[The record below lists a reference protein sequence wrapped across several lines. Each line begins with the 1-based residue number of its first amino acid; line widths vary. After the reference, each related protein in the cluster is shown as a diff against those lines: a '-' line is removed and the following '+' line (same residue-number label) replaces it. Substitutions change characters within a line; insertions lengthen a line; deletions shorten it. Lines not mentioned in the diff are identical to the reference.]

1 MIFLLN
7 IIQQALT
14 ITVFVLVMMIVI
26 EYITIQYKSKSKNN
40 LPSNSFIQILFAVFM
55 GLIPG
60 CLGTYAVVS
69 MYIHGSLSLAALTA
83 AFIATSGDE
92 AFIMFSMIPEA
103 ALKLMLII
111 LIIAV
116 VTGIVIHYVSK
127 GKMYGG
133 KSAKHQFIHTE
144 EPKCRSHNFKN
155 LPKQLINMIWQRAVI
170 LLFGIGFLIILLF
183 LGDTHEHGFH
193 IIEQA
198 GKHSEDSGWGW
209 EQIIFF
215 IVTLIGLFIA
225 FTVTD
230 HFLKKHLWE
239 HVIKK
244 HFLRLFIWTFATFFV
259 LHFLNEYVDL
269 KGLIK
274 GNVYIVL
281 FIAALIGM
289 IPESGPHIIF
299 ISMFATGLIPFPVL
313 LTNSIVQDGHGSI
326 PLLAESGKNFAVVK
340 LINFATGLLF
350 GYLLLF
356 LT

>member
-1 MIFLLN
+1 MFLLT
-7 IIQQALT
+7 ILQQALT
-14 ITVFVLVMMIVI
+14 ITIFVLVMMIVI
-26 EYITIQYKSKSKNN
+26 EYITIQYKRKSKNQ
-40 LPSNSFIQILFAVFM
+40 LPSNPFIQILFAVFM

-69 MYIHGSLSLAALTA
+69 LYIHGSLSLAALTA
-83 AFIATSGDE
+83 AFVATSGDE
-92 AFIMFSMIPEA
+92 AFIMFSMISGT
-103 ALKLMLII
+103 ALKLMIII

-116 VTGIVIHYVSK
+116 VAGIITHYVSK

-133 KSAKHQFIHTE
+133 KSAQHQFIHSE
-144 EPKCRSHNFKN
+144 EPKCRSHNFKI

-170 LLFGIGFLIILLF
+170 VLFGFFFLVILIF
-183 LGDTHEHGFH
+183 FGDAHEHGFH

-198 GKHSEDSGWGW
+198 EEHAKQSGWGW
-209 EQIIFF
+209 ERIIFF
-215 IVTLIGLFIA
+215 IVTIIGLFIA
-225 FTVTD
+225 ITVTD
-230 HFLKKHLWE
+230 HFLKKHLWA

-244 HFLRLFIWTFATFFV
+244 HFLRLLLWTFATFFV

-269 KGLIK
+269 NELIK

-326 PLLAESGKNFAVVK
+326 PLLAESGKSFIVVK
-340 LINFATGLLF
+340 LINFATGLFF

>member
-1 MIFLLN
+1 MFLFTIL
-7 IIQQALT
+7 QQALT

-26 EYITIQYKSKSKNN
+26 EYITIQYKRKSKNN
-40 LPSNSFIQILFAVFM
+40 LPSNPFIQILFAVFM

-60 CLGTYAVVS
+60 CLGSYAVVS
-69 MYIHGSLSLAALTA
+69 LYVHGSLSLAALTA
-83 AFIATSGDE
+83 AFVATSGDE
-92 AFIMFSMIPEA
+92 AFIMFSMIPET
-103 ALKLMLII
+103 ALKLTGII
-111 LIIAV
+111 LIAALIV
-116 VTGIVIHYVSK
+116 GIITHYLSK

-133 KSAKHQFIHTE
+133 KSAKHQFIHTD
-144 EPKCRSHNFKN
+144 EPKCRCHNVKL

-170 LLFGIGFLIILLF
+170 LLFGIGFLILLIF
-183 LGDTHEHGFH
+183 FGDAHENGFH

-198 GKHSEDSGWGW
+198 GNHAEHSGIGW
-209 EQIIFF
+209 ERIIFF
-215 IVTLIGLFIA
+215 IVTIIGLFIA
-225 FTVTD
+225 LTVTD
-230 HFLKKHLWE
+230 HFLKKHLWA

-244 HFLRLFIWTFATFFV
+244 HFLRLLLWTFATFFV
-259 LHFLNEYVDL
+259 LHFLNEYVDV
-269 KGLIK
+269 KELIK

-326 PLLAESGKNFAVVK
+326 PLLAESGKSFIVVK
-340 LINFATGLLF
+340 LINFAAGLLF

>member
-1 MIFLLN
+1 MFLFTIL
-7 IIQQALT
+7 QEAVT

-26 EYITIQYKSKSKNN
+26 EYITIQYKRKSKSN
-40 LPSNSFIQILFAVFM
+40 LPSNPFIQILFAAFM

-60 CLGTYAVVS
+60 CLGSYAVVS
-69 MYIHGSLSLAALTA
+69 LYVHGSLSLAALTA
-83 AFIATSGDE
+83 AFVATSGDE
-92 AFIMFSMIPEA
+92 AFIMISMIPET
-103 ALKLMLII
+103 ALKLMGII
-111 LIIAV
+111 LIAALIV
-116 VTGIVIHYVSK
+116 GIITHYLSK

-133 KSAKHQFIHTE
+133 KSAKHQFIHTD
-144 EPKCRSHNFKN
+144 EPKCRCHNLKL

-170 LLFGIGFLIILLF
+170 LLFGIGFLILLIF
-183 LGDTHEHGFH
+183 FGDTHENGFH

-198 GKHSEDSGWGW
+198 GNHAEHSGSDW
-209 EQIIFF
+209 ERIIFF
-215 IVTLIGLFIA
+215 IVTIIGLFIA
-225 FTVTD
+225 LTVTD
-230 HFLKKHLWE
+230 HFLKKHLWA

-244 HFLRLFIWTFATFFV
+244 HFLRLLLWTFATFFV
-259 LHFLNEYVDL
+259 LHFLNEYVDV
-269 KGLIK
+269 KELIK

-326 PLLAESGKNFAVVK
+326 PLIAESGKSFIVVK
-340 LINFATGLLF
+340 LINFAAGLLF

-356 LT
+356 IS